1 MGEGRSTTS
10 IWGFRHTSTH
20 WFFTNTIYKQ
30 HMDADDETPPAATV
44 PPPKRPRR
52 QLHKRVGEPVEVRLA
67 PGVWISIPK
76 PRARRGKNHID
87 HLRAVLADFE
97 AKGIPATMGNLRR
110 VAAGRGPRLRAALA
124 ALLVEKSP
132 VGGCPPPPHGL

>member
-1 MGEGRSTTS
+1 MDGNFATTL
-10 IWGFRHTSTH
+10 
-20 WFFTNTIYKQ
+20 
-30 HMDADDETPPAATV
+30 PAAAV

-76 PRARRGKNHID
+76 PRARRGKNHLD

-110 VAAGRGPRLRAALA
+110 VAAGRSPRLRAALQIIRTEEPTA
-124 ALLVEKSP
+124 
-132 VGGCPPPPHGL
+132 C